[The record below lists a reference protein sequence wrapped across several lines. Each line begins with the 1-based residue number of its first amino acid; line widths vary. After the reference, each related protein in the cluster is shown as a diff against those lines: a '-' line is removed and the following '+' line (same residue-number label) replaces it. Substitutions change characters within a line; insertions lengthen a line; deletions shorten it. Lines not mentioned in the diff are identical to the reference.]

1 MVWRCITEHVARRAN
16 ARGREELVSSTS
28 LAIKTGKH
36 SGARF
41 GVCWQSVSAE
51 PRRPKSNRLKCR
63 AASASQGLGRP
74 LGFNAS
80 CFSLL

>member
-1 MVWRCITEHVARRAN
+1 MVWRGVTEHVARGAN

-51 PRRPKSNRLKCR
+51 PRRPKPNRLKCR